1 MVYNG
6 LKVVKLNF
14 YFLKEYFIFFL
25 GIISLLFGSEILG
38 YKVYFITVPVGI
50 LVLLFLLKK
59 KLTLPIIYILIL
71 NLLFDPSIV
80 RVNLSILTLIFYS
93 YFTIG
98 QNLSKKQI
106 TILIILQIFLFI
118 VEVLN
123 INQSLINFPTPV
135 SAYGIDLIG
144 LQFGNPNNLGY
155 FFLLSLCVLI
165 KNKNH
170 ALLPIIILGSIILIG
185 SRGILILSLILLT
198 LYFFKN
204 NLKLFFLALGAL
216 IFSIQSFSLEDFE
229 NYTYLF
235 NKYSSFIDFTATSI
249 GRIDY
254 INEWARFDWLPF
266 GKKMGSKYAT
276 APHNLVI
283 ELSFLLGAGFLF
295 LLILLKRKIK
305 FDWRLIVVLLGSS
318 IPSTLIAFPVYGLF
332 FGYLFKNNEITN

>member
-1 MVYNG
+1 M
-6 LKVVKLNF
+6 KQSF
-14 YFLKEYFIFFL
+14 YLQKEHFNFFL

-50 LVLLFLLKK
+50 IVLLFQLKK
-59 KLTLPIIYILIL
+59 TLTLPIIFILTL
-71 NLLFDPSIV
+71 NLLYDPSIE

-98 QNLSKKQI
+98 QYLSKKQI
-106 TILIILQIFLFI
+106 TTLIVLQIFLFA
-118 VEVLN
+118 VAVLN
-123 INQSLINFPTPV
+123 INQHLISFPTPI

-155 FFLLSLCVLI
+155 FFLLSICILI

-170 ALLPIIILGSIILIG
+170 TLLPIIILGSIILIG
-185 SRGILILSLILLT
+185 SRGILILSFMLLT
-198 LYFFKN
+198 LYFLKN
-204 NLKLFFLALGAL
+204 NLKIIYLALGAL
-216 IFSIQSFSLEDFE
+216 VFSIQSFSPGDFE

-235 NKYSSFIDFTATSI
+235 NKYSSFTDYTSTST
-249 GRIDY
+249 GRINY

-283 ELSFLLGAGFLF
+283 ELSFILGAGFLF
-295 LLILLKRKIK
+295 LLTLIKRKIK

-332 FGYLFKNNEITN
+332 FGNLFKNKEIIN